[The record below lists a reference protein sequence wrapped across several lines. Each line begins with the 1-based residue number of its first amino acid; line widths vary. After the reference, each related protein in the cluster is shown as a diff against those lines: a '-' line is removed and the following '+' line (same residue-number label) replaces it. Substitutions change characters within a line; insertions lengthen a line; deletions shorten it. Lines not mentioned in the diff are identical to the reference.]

1 MSGPRDMWV
10 AVLRLEIH
18 VPGARSRKD
27 RRQVVKS
34 LKERLR
40 GKFGIACNEVGDL
53 DTWTRATLGVAA
65 IGGSEGEAAQYADE
79 IVRYAQNDA
88 EGVLAHV
95 DRDIFRYDGPDGEDD
110 ANDGFEDTD
119 EPDEETA
126 ESGEPR

>member
-53 DTWTRATLGVAA
+53 DTWTRATLGVSA
-65 IGGSEGEAAQYADE
+65 IGGSEREAAQFADE
-79 IVRYAQNDA
+79 IVRYAQNDP

-110 ANDGFEDTD
+110 DEGYEDTD
-119 EPDEETA
+119 EPDEEA
-126 ESGEPR
+126 ADSGEPR